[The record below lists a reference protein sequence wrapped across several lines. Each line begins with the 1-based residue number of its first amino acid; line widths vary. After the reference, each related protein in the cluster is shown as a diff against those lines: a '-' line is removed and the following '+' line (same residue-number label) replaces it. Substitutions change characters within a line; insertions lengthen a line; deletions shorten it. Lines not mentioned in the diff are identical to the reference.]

1 METKINTAEVI
12 IQELHSLQLSKA
24 SAEGHAEILAD
35 LVKNGEVNPLDMATR
50 LKYIMAV
57 CEQTLSQIQ
66 SDCVA
71 EAEKFSKQEK
81 IIVNNA
87 RVQVAETG
95 VKYDYESTGDQEWKH
110 FNRSEKEM
118 AEGRKKRETF
128 LKSLETELTIADTFT
143 GEIHT
148 IKPPAKKS
156 SSVAVKIT
164 FEA

>member
-1 METKINTAEVI
+1 MEITTAEI
-12 IQELHSLQLSKA
+12 ILQEIQPLSLSKA

-66 SDCVA
+66 PDCVA
-71 EAEKFSKQEK
+71 AAENYSKDER

-95 VKYDYESTGDQEWKH
+95 VKYDYESTGDQEWFH

-128 LKSLETELTIADTFT
+128 LKTLEAELTIADTFT

-148 IKPPAKKS
+148 IKPPVKKS

-164 FEA
+164 FES